1 MSFAQSHRYKLYCVY
16 TAWGFDDTNEYR
28 DEEIDDVYMSAF
40 PSRDDLID
48 ALRKADQ
55 LLAHDLDFIDSLSF
69 ERPDGWYYRQ
79 IKVYGYGDKSRCLW
93 KFKPAP

>member
-1 MSFAQSHRYKLYCVY
+1 MSFAQPHRYKLYYVS
-16 TAWGFDDTNEYR
+16 TSWDSDRDRDD
-28 DEEIDDVYMSAF
+28 EISDVFMSAF

-55 LLAHDLDFIDSLSF
+55 LDGYSSDYIDSLSF
-69 ERPDGWYYRQ
+69 ERPDGWHYKQ
-79 IKVYGYGDKSRCLW
+79 IKVYAYGDKSRCLW